1 MFHTFAFSWD
11 EIACVRFFFFLLFQC
26 SICLVLTIFTIS
38 YLILPPL
45 FFYNQCLRP
54 PYGVIYLATKKN
66 YVGFNNG
73 ARVLRNLVDEE
84 GFFGV
89 HLVKEMSDRDVW
101 KFFLK

>member
-1 MFHTFAFSWD
+1 MCSHKDLF
-11 EIACVRFFFFLLFQC
+11 ACVSFFFLFLINPKHC
-26 SICLVLTIFTIS
+26 YLVPTFFIVL
-38 YLILPPL
+38 YLIFPYL

-54 PYGVIYLATKKN
+54 PYGVMYLATKKN

-73 ARVLRNLVDEE
+73 ARILRNLVDEE

-101 KFFLK
+101 KFFIK